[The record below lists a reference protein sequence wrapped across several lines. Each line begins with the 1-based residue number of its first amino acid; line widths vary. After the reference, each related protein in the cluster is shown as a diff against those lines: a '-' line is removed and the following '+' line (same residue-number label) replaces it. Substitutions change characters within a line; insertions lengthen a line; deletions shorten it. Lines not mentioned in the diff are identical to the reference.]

1 MGLFIIHRGCP
12 NCGGEITDDRL
23 IKGYPCYKCLPEDS
37 KDICGS
43 LRKSGKLE
51 GLSKLC
57 ETEKFVSE
65 FSEIFKRCVGA
76 KPWSLQKT
84 WAKRFFNKD
93 SFAIVAPTGVG
104 KTTFGLV
111 LSLKVDKS
119 LLIFPTKALSYQ
131 SYERLREFAEKV
143 NNNKDILLYKGTKKH
158 KEKLEEG
165 DFDILIGTN
174 MFFHKNLDTLMK
186 HRWNLIFVDDTD
198 SFLKS
203 SKNIDG
209 LFKLLGFSDEEIKVA
224 LKENKDEKD
233 YEFLEKVRSRKRD
246 TVLIISSATL
256 KPKTSRVRL
265 FRNLLG
271 FDIQKAVSNIRNIVD
286 SVKEVNNFEHSID
299 VAHEIIR
306 KVGKGGL
313 LFISNRYGK
322 DTVGIVSEYLRNK
335 GLKVLN
341 YLEMSPDKLY
351 EEMSKGEFDV
361 SVGLAHI
368 GNPLIRGLDF
378 PSIIRYAIFI
388 DVPKFVFPVKD
399 ELTPSSVLNLLMS
412 IYPLLEDQEK
422 LKFSPYIKYLQKYR
436 SVKAENLDNYP
447 NLKRK
452 VLEVREFLDS
462 KFKDEEFINKINASD
477 EVSLEMINGNMY
489 ITVADASTYVQA
501 SGRTS
506 RLITGG
512 LTKGL
517 SVVLYWDKKSLESL
531 KRRLTYYF
539 HTLEVEFEEFDKLN
553 LDEILREI
561 DRDRERARRI
571 LEGKIPRESKD
582 IFKSTLVIVESPN
595 KARTIASF
603 FGKPQI
609 RMVNGGVFYD
619 IPLGDRILS
628 ITASLG
634 HILDLKTSPGLFGVI
649 EEGFLGV
656 YDTIKRC
663 TKTGEQHT
671 EYEYLLKDCTEDEI
685 KDKYDTVEALRKIS
699 YEVDEVFIA
708 TDPDAEGEK
717 IAYDI
722 YALISPYNKNIY
734 RSEFHEITP
743 KAFKASLEEKR
754 EFNINRVKAQITRR
768 TADRWVG
775 FTLSRILWRRFGQK
789 TLSAGRVQT
798 PVLGWIIERSFE
810 YKNRVDKVIVY
821 VGNNRI
827 SFTVED
833 KSLAYEMRRNPQK
846 FGLYVSRTY
855 DEEKSPPPPYTTD
868 TILYDANGRLKLS
881 ADKTM
886 KILQNLFENGIIT
899 YHRTDSTY
907 VSEVGRFSVAKP
919 YISKTFGEDMFVPR
933 VWSREGAHECIRP
946 TRPITPDELRFMLSV
961 GSVSLDDP
969 KNAIRIYSLI
979 FNRFIASQ
987 MRSAKIKMAE
997 VVISFNGFIHTEVV
1011 SIKILSDGYNLVL
1024 RDISPIGEDLKI
1036 DKVEFLKVPKNY
1048 PYTQGTLI
1056 QEMKNRGLGRP
1067 STYAQ
1072 IVQTLLERGYVVERK
1087 GYLFPTSLGIR
1098 TYMFLKRKYAD
1109 FISEEF
1115 TRELEKEM
1123 DEIEANRKDYMETLK
1138 QIYDEVKKIMNE
1150 NRL

>member
-1 MGLFIIHRGCP
+1 MSLFIIHRGCP

-23 IKGYPCYKCLPEDS
+23 IKGYPCYKCLPRYNE
-37 KDICGS
+37 DICDS
-43 LRKSGKLE
+43 LRERGKLE
-51 GLSKLC
+51 GLSKFC
-57 ETEKFVSE
+57 ETERFILE

-76 KPWSLQKT
+76 EPWSLQKT

-111 LSLKVDKS
+111 LSLILDKS
-119 LLIFPTKALSYQ
+119 LLIFPTKALSHQ
-131 SYERLREFAEKV
+131 AYERLIEFAEKV
-143 NNNKDILLYKGTKKH
+143 NNKDILLYKSTKKH
-158 KEKLEEG
+158 KEKLEKG

-174 MFFHKNLDTLMK
+174 MFFHKNLDNLMR
-186 HRWNLIFVDDTD
+186 HRWNLIFIDDTD

-203 SKNIDG
+203 SKNIEG
-209 LFKLLGFSDEEIKVA
+209 LFKLLGFSDEDIKVA
-224 LKENKDEKD
+224 LKEDKNEKD
-233 YEFLEKVRSRKRD
+233 YEFLEKVRNRKRD

-265 FRNLLG
+265 FRHLLG
-271 FDIQKAVSNIRNIVD
+271 FDIQKAVSSIRNIVD
-286 SVKEVNNFEHSID
+286 SVKEVKNFEHSIE
-299 VAHEIIR
+299 VAYEIIG

-322 DTVGIVSEYLRNK
+322 DTVGVVSEYLRNK

-341 YLEMSPDKLY
+341 YLEMPSDKLY

-361 SVGLAHI
+361 ALGLAHL

-399 ELTPSSVLNLLMS
+399 ELAPSSVLNLLMS

-422 LKFSPYIKYLQKYR
+422 LKFSPYIKYLQRYR

-447 NLKRK
+447 KLKRK
-452 VLEVREFLDS
+452 VVELREFLDD
-462 KFKDEEFINKINASD
+462 KFKDKEFINKINSSE
-477 EVSLEMINGNMY
+477 EVSLEVVNGNMY
-489 ITVADASTYVQA
+489 ITIADASTYVQA

-517 SVVLYWDKKSLESL
+517 SIVLYWDKKSLESL
-531 KRRLTYYF
+531 KKRLTYYF

-553 LDEILREI
+553 IDEILGEI
-561 DRDRERARRI
+561 DKDRERARRI
-571 LEGKIPRESKD
+571 LEGEIPPETKD
-582 IFKSTLVIVESPN
+582 IFKTTLVIVESPN

-603 FGKPQI
+603 FGKPQL
-609 RMVNGGVFYD
+609 RMVNSSIFYD

-634 HILDLKTSPGLFGVI
+634 HILDLKTSPGMFGVI
-649 EEGFLGV
+649 EKGFLGV
-656 YDTIKRC
+656 YDTIKKC

-671 EYEYLLKDCTEDEI
+671 EYEYLLKECDKEEI
-685 KDKYDTVEALRKIS
+685 RDKYDTVEALRKIS

-743 KAFKASLEEKR
+743 KAFKTSLEEKR

-768 TADRWVG
+768 IADRWVG
-775 FTLSRILWRRFGQK
+775 FTLSRILWRRFGRK

-798 PVLGWIIERSFE
+798 PVLGWIIDRAFE
-810 YKNRVDKVIVY
+810 YKNRIDKVVVY

-833 KSLAYEMRRNPQK
+833 KSLAYEMRKNPEK
-846 FGLYVSRTY
+846 FSLYVSMTY

-868 TILYDANGRLKLS
+868 TILYDASRRLKLS

-886 KILQNLFENGIIT
+886 RILQDLFENGIIT

-919 YISKTFGEDMFVPR
+919 YISKKFGEDMFMPR
-933 VWSREGAHECIRP
+933 IWSKEGAHECIRP
-946 TRPITPDELRFMLSV
+946 TRPITPDELRFMLSI
-961 GSVSLDDP
+961 GSVNLDDP
-969 KNAIRIYSLI
+969 KNALRVYRLI

-987 MRSAKIKMAE
+987 MRSAKVKMAE
-997 VVISFNGFIHTEVV
+997 VMLSFNGFVHTEVV
-1011 SIKILSDGYNLVL
+1011 PMKILSEGYNSVL
-1024 RDISPIGEDLKI
+1024 RDISPFGEELRI
-1036 DKVEFLKVPKNY
+1036 DKVEFLKVPKSY

-1072 IVQTLLERGYVVERK
+1072 IVQTLLERGYVVEK
-1087 GYLFPTSLGIR
+1087 NGYLFPTRLGIR
-1098 TYMFLKRKYAD
+1098 TYMFLKSKYAD

-1123 DEIEANRKDYMETLK
+1123 DEIEANRKDYMETLG
-1138 QIYDEVKKIMNE
+1138 QIYKEVKKIMNE
-1150 NRL
+1150 